1 MNRRGSIDV
10 LRIVS
15 AIAVVTIHV
24 VTAPVGNV
32 TKDIKT
38 STIEILNLIHNLMLW
53 AVPSFFMITGYC
65 LMKKEECGYKYCLK
79 HALKYIVVLF
89 TVGLGYALME
99 QLFCSRSFSFG
110 IVGAALSNVI
120 CGNLWDHMWFV
131 YAIIGIYLVI
141 PLLHSFIKYRE
152 KEFYILT
159 LLLFVFTILLPSFEQ
174 FFQVGIQFPIGGY
187 LFYVCYGG
195 VIAKY
200 KSDSEKEMI
209 IYFLGVIAFLYVICC
224 GKTVT
229 LEYMNLNVALMAMA
243 IFTFVS
249 RLDMQSNTTIRVL
262 ANCTWGI
269 YLIHPL
275 FINILIKVLKLDILN
290 SAPYINLFLFEVGV
304 LICSLMVVF
313 VGKRI
318 PLIRRL
324 L

>member
-1 MNRRGSIDV
+1 M
-10 LRIVS
+10 
-15 AIAVVTIHV
+15 
-24 VTAPVGNV
+24 
-32 TKDIKT
+32 
-38 STIEILNLIHNLMLW
+38 
-53 AVPSFFMITGYC
+53 
-65 LMKKEECGYKYCLK
+65 
-79 HALKYIVVLF
+79 
-89 TVGLGYALME
+89 
-99 QLFCSRSFSFG
+99 
-110 IVGAALSNVI
+110 
-120 CGNLWDHMWFV
+120 
-131 YAIIGIYLVI
+131 
-141 PLLHSFIKYRE
+141 
-152 KEFYILT
+152 
-159 LLLFVFTILLPSFEQ
+159 
-174 FFQVGIQFPIGGY
+174 GIQFPIGGY

-209 IYFLGVIAFLYVICC
+209 IYFLGVIAFLYVISC

-275 FINILIKVLKLDILN
+275 FINILIKVLKLDIL
-290 SAPYINLFLFEVGV
+290 SIAPYINLFVFEVGV